1 MSKKKSPA
9 PPFIPAP
16 DRSAEMPFDPVHL
29 RIEEAIEKL
38 KVPRIRNACRNA
50 FKHLRK
56 AWMLHPVD
64 AEMSAFRAITAEEEA
79 ATAVIRALRHRNY
92 PNAEKLSDRNHG
104 HKSALWPFIT
114 AVSDKMVEKDI
125 AAPSMALKVDGNP
138 RIEMSI
144 DIGSQAGLDRSL
156 WGTPDEPFNFS
167 MWSDRTGP
175 FKLHDFSEE
184 LFLLA
189 SGKGAHDIAAYVKA
203 EANARNQL
211 LYASELG
218 IPSVMFEDAYLLSR
232 RRRVITLLVLTIAI
246 MQTTVHQLFLVQC
259 LDALLR
265 AVQHFDGDPL
275 DLPAMDPRVERLE
288 LSEQA
293 DGSMRLSHVRPIAT
307 LSFSYA
313 LTPER

>member
-1 MSKKKSPA
+1 
-9 PPFIPAP
+9 
-16 DRSAEMPFDPVHL
+16 MPFEPVHL

-38 KVPRIRNACRNA
+38 KVPRVRNACRNA
-50 FKHLRK
+50 FNHLCK
-56 AWMLHPVD
+56 AWTQHPID

-92 PNAEKLSDRNHG
+92 PNSEKLSDRNHV

-114 AVSDKMVEKDI
+114 AVSDKMVEKNV
-125 AAPSMALKVDGNP
+125 AAPTMALKVDGDP
-138 RIEMSI
+138 RVELSV
-144 DIGSQAGLDRSL
+144 DIGSQAGLDRPL

-184 LFLLA
+184 LFALA
-189 SGKGAHDIAAYVKA
+189 SGKGTCDIEAYVKA

-211 LYASELG
+211 LYASEKG
-218 IPSVMFEDAYLLSR
+218 IPSVMFGDAYLLAR

-265 AVQHFDGDPL
+265 AVQHFNGDPL
-275 DLPAMDPRVERLE
+275 DLPGIDPRVERLE
-288 LSEQA
+288 LREQA
-293 DGSMRLSHVRPIAT
+293 DGSMSLSHVRPITT
-307 LSFSYA
+307 LSFRYT